1 MSKVATMK
9 ARSGSRH
16 SIFLG
21 YDRRPVA
28 ERPDT
33 LVPCKVEQETRLE
46 GVEHHQP
53 CNEAFQID
61 RIVGEAS
68 GDDQHILSTRWRV
81 SVL

>member
-1 MSKVATMK
+1 MK

-33 LVPCKVEQETRLE
+33 LVPCQVEQETRLDS
-46 GVEHHQP
+46 VEHHQP
-53 CNEAFQID
+53 SNEAFEVD
-61 RIVGEAS
+61 
-68 GDDQHILSTRWRV
+68 
-81 SVL
+81 